1 MKRIMI
7 SALMLLV
14 AVWSMAVTHDE
25 DGSRLWLR
33 LEKTNTTASVTGV
46 KGTAMTELQNYWQGG
61 PVVLKRQKGMT
72 ADAYAIKSEG
82 RKTVITAANDA
93 GLLYGA
99 FHLLRLRQTGQAT
112 TGLNIKEQ
120 PAYTLRI
127 LNHWD
132 NPNGTVER
140 GFAGRSIFLNPD
152 PQRMKMY
159 ARANAS
165 IGINGPVLNNVNAK
179 PEALTTEKPAESQD
193 DSRPVAPLRHPCIS
207 IHQLRIAHKGGR
219 AEDCRPA

>member
-14 AVWSMAVTHDE
+14 AVWSMAITNDE

-99 FHLLRLRQTGQAT
+99 FHLLRLQQTGQAT
-112 TGLNIKEQ
+112 MGLNIK
-120 PAYTLRI
+120 I
-127 LNHWD
+127 
-132 NPNGTVER
+132 
-140 GFAGRSIFLNPD
+140 
-152 PQRMKMY
+152 
-159 ARANAS
+159 
-165 IGINGPVLNNVNAK
+165 
-179 PEALTTEKPAESQD
+179 
-193 DSRPVAPLRHPCIS
+193 
-207 IHQLRIAHKGGR
+207 GR
-219 AEDCRPA
+219 AHV